1 MSERTDF
8 ESAVDVPAGADPKAR
23 IKKLVR
29 WAARITS
36 IPALVLAL
44 ISLLPALAS
53 FSISARD
60 DKIIALGLCGV
71 CIGIAAAWRW
81 ASVGGTIIMAVV
93 ITMLTQGDSLFY
105 PDPFSVAFA
114 LQGILFLISGTLN
127 SQPSKADSGM
137 RWGRPAAIAFL
148 GICLATGVVTIL
160 RGPGPVP
167 VPKDKETF
175 VGTWQNDKGLTIEI
189 SPEGH
194 AKVTGDAESN
204 RESQNPPATPKTAPE
219 DFLVYFQ
226 ADAKLELSR
235 GPLTT
240 SKVYHIDRYP
250 HAEGKQVKMV
260 LNASNPY
267 NRSKGLVFVKKPV
280 L

>member
-1 MSERTDF
+1 MPATTDQ
-8 ESAVDVPAGADPKAR
+8 KTR
-23 IKKLVR
+23 IRQIVR

-36 IPALVLAL
+36 IPALILAL
-44 ISLLPALAS
+44 LSLLPALAS

-71 CIGIAAAWRW
+71 CIGITVAWRW
-81 ASVGGTIIMAVV
+81 AAVGGALVMGGVV
-93 ITMLTQGDSLFY
+93 LMLAQGDSLLY

-127 SQPSKADSGM
+127 SQDGKSDSTM
-137 RWGRPAAIAFL
+137 RWARPAAIAFL

-160 RGPGPVP
+160 RGPGPIP

-175 VGTWQNDKGLTIEI
+175 VGVWQNEKGVTLEI
-189 SPEGH
+189 SPEGR
-194 AKVTGDAESN
+194 AKVTGDPESN
-204 RESQNPPATPKTAPE
+204 TKSRNEPVAQKSVPE

-235 GPLTT
+235 GPLGS

-260 LNASNPY
+260 LNGSNPY
-267 NRSKGLVFVKKPV
+267 NHARGLVFVKKPV